1 MLVLEE
7 ILKVPVSNKP
17 VNKRKKRL
25 VYALSTQEHR
35 ETLTNKVS
43 GSIEDENWICYVCKA
58 NYEEE
63 IRSKLWLNCDSCN
76 RAVHLNC
83 ISEEHKK
90 LTNIKKLIKKQNF
103 TFVCQECN

>member
-63 IRSKLWLNCDSCN
+63 IRSKL
-76 RAVHLNC
+76 
-83 ISEEHKK
+83 
-90 LTNIKKLIKKQNF
+90 
-103 TFVCQECN
+103 